1 MAEGARLESVYT
13 GNRIEGSNP
22 SFSATSLASDVAPPT
37 ICRVSDDY
45 YVDGAALLASFRFIE
60 ILDTYLVT
68 MERGRYVVFLCHS
81 KSERFALQLTQRISY
96 LRAYKIDIH

>member
-1 MAEGARLESVYT
+1 MVECNGLEIRHT

-68 MERGRYVVFLCHS
+68 MERGRYVVFLRHP
-81 KSERFALQLTQRISY
+81 KSERLKLFL
-96 LRAYKIDIH
+96 